1 MRGLA
6 AQMFGAADAA
16 FGPLDQAQDLMY
28 QAFKVADAHERVN
41 LAKKALEISGDCA
54 DAYVVLAENAPS
66 LNAAFEYYQKGV
78 AAGERALGPL
88 VFQEQAGHFWGL
100 LETRPYM
107 RAREGLAHVLWR
119 MARQE
124 EAVSHLEEL
133 LRLNPNDNQ
142 GVRDALASWLLCLDR
157 DEELARLLAR
167 YDDPT
172 ATWAYSQALLAFRRQ
187 GDTPESRRLL
197 QAAEQRNPFV
207 PKFLSGEEPIPERRP
222 SYYSLGDRDEAIFY
236 AAAAMKAWRSTTGA
250 ITWVRYVLR
259 HAAMEATE
267 GRPFGPSA
275 FSKARL
281 KRLPNSDDVWQ
292 MGCRPLSKRVE
303 SDVARL
309 IPWVILV
316 ASRAGDVL
324 IEAKIATEEPTSDRL
339 WDILAKAMMR
349 PANGEPRRPAQIQ
362 VRPDPRWDEI
372 GPHLNEIGIERQTT
386 DNLDLLDALLDDLN
400 QHLTSDGPP
409 GLLDIPRVTPE
420 IVAGLFKAAAE
431 FHRQAPW
438 RTMGDQNAIKVE
450 CERFQSG
457 PWYAAVMGQSGIT
470 VGLALYEDLR
480 VLRKLWNRVSPDHEE
495 CIRQAVALTVTFDP
509 ENDAHPKNL
518 EAARRHGWEVANP
531 EAFPTVF
538 RKERGLTIRPPLSWE
553 LALLEGCLRAIPEF
567 IACHEPADTT
577 KQPLTVRVAA
587 GKLNLVLS
595 WVEQH

>member
-1 MRGLA
+1 LPFDG
-6 AQMFGAADAA
+6 
-16 FGPLDQAQDLMY
+16 
-28 QAFKVADAHERVN
+28 
-41 LAKKALEISGDCA
+41 KATH
-54 DAYVVLAENAPS
+54 P
-66 LNAAFEYYQKGV
+66 K
-78 AAGERALGPL
+78 AAGCSKR
-88 VFQEQAGHFWGL
+88 QSR
-100 LETRPYM
+100 ETR
-107 RAREGLAHVLWR
+107 
-119 MARQE
+119 
-124 EAVSHLEEL
+124 S
-133 LRLNPNDNQ
+133 
-142 GVRDALASWLLCLDR
+142 
-157 DEELARLLAR
+157 
-167 YDDPT
+167 
-172 ATWAYSQALLAFRRQ
+172 FRC
-187 GDTPESRRLL
+187 
-197 QAAEQRNPFV
+197 F
-207 PKFLSGEEPIPERRP
+207 FLSGEDPIPERRP
-222 SYYSLGDRDEAIFY
+222 SHYSLGNPDEAIFY
-236 AAAAMKAWRSTTGA
+236 AAAALKAWRSTTGA
-250 ITWVRYVLR
+250 ITWVRRVLR
-259 HAAMEATE
+259 HSAMEATE
-267 GRPFGPSA
+267 ERRPFGRSA

-309 IPWVILV
+309 IPWMILV

-324 IEAKIATEEPTSDRL
+324 IAAKIGAEEPTSDRL
-339 WDILAKAMMR
+339 WDILAKAMMQ
-349 PANGEPRRPAQIQ
+349 PANGEPRRPAQVQ

-386 DNLDLLDALLDDLN
+386 VNLDLLDALFDDLN

-438 RTMGDQNAIKVE
+438 RTVGDENAIKVE

-457 PWYAAVMGQSGIT
+457 PWYAAVIGQSGIT
-470 VGLALYEDLR
+470 AGLALYEDLR
-480 VLRKLWNRVSPDHEE
+480 VLRKLWNRVSPDHE

-509 ENDAHPKNL
+509 ENDANPKNL

-553 LALLEGCLRAIPEF
+553 LALLEGCLRAVPEF
-567 IACHEPADTT
+567 IARHEPGDTT
-577 KQPLTVRVAA
+577 KQPLTVRLAA